1 MAWYAVDAIDD
12 ALGVTRSFLFPFS
25 WGRWLRLAAIVLF
38 LGGGNSV
45 NLPSDVPSL
54 PQGTETPPM
63 FVSQSTA
70 RLLVLLVAALVVV
83 GVVLA
88 VVSAVMRFVFLDALR
103 TDEVLVRRP
112 FRRRFWM
119 GIRFLLFN
127 LVVGLLL
134 VAGVVMLVIALTAGG
149 VAVLGAIDPGDLQL
163 GAGVAG
169 AVVVGLV
176 ALALV
181 VGLVAFFHF
190 TRAFVAPTMVA
201 TERGVLAS
209 WGRFLD
215 VLRAE
220 PWQFAVY
227 LVVRLLLNIAVAIAA
242 GIVTAVAGGVVVIG
256 GLVVGLAVVLAF
268 GGLSAATQSTAGLV
282 AIGVVAALTI
292 AVLLVLV
299 ILPVRIV
306 VQTFL
311 TGYELAVLGDAD
323 ADLAILADFG
333 LDDGAGAAT
342 DTGDGSGRGP
352 VVVEAG
358 DPIEPADDTPD
369 AGDEGES
376 GADESA
382 FVFGQVEEPDEDDVG
397 GDDPGGDGAGDDSG
411 DDASDG
417 DDDSTGEPYWRDS

>member
-45 NLPSDVPSL
+45 NLPSDVPSM
-54 PQGTETPPM
+54 PRETGTPPTALDP
-63 FVSQSTA
+63 STA
-70 RLLVLLVAALVVV
+70 RLLVLLVAALVVL

-103 TDEVLVRRP
+103 TDEVRVRRP

-149 VAVLGAIDPGDLQL
+149 VAVLGAIDPPDLQL

-169 AVVVGLV
+169 AVVLGLV
-176 ALALV
+176 ALVLV

-209 WGRFLD
+209 WGRFWD

-256 GLVVGLAVVLAF
+256 GLVVGLAIVLAF

-282 AIGVVAALTI
+282 AIGVVAALTL

-323 ADLAILADFG
+323 TDLAILADFG
-333 LDDGAGAAT
+333 LDDGDRGAA
-342 DTGDGSGRGP
+342 DTGDEPGRGP

-358 DPIEPADDTPD
+358 DPIEPAGDTPE

-376 GADESA
+376 VGDESA
-382 FVFGQVEEPDEDDVG
+382 FVFGQVEDADEPG
-397 GDDPGGDGAGDDSG
+397 GDDTGDSAGDDT
-411 DDASDG
+411 DDDTDG
-417 DDDSTGEPYWRDS
+417 SDDDSASEPYWRDS